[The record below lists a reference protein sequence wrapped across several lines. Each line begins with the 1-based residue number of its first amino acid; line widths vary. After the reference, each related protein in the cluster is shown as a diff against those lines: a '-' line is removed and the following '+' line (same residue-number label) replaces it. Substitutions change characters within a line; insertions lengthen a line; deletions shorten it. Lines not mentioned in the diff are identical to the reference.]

1 MRQKSRNGTT
11 KTRYRIFRSD
21 KAKSASVDTVNLSA
35 VLVGL
40 FVYWFKAA
48 VLQASGS
55 RLHAFELLLGSGQ
68 VFWAFKAFLTDF

>member
-1 MRQKSRNGTT
+1 MFAAAVLVLAGL
-11 KTRYRIFRSD
+11 RILVLFVVAEAMLVRLMTL
-21 KAKSASVDTVNLSA
+21 AA

-55 RLHAFELLLGSGQ
+55 RLHAFELLLGSGP
-68 VFWAFKAFLTDF
+68 VF